1 MITAT
6 NTCLLVGL
14 RDLGNE
20 QVWQE
25 FSNRYSPVLINF
37 GRRLGLSE
45 QDAEDAAQETLISF
59 SNAYRDGQYDPA
71 KGRLR
76 TWLLG
81 IAGNR
86 VRDLHRRRDKKAKAG
101 ANTQVFDNL
110 ADDHSIS
117 EAWEDEWRQAVLK
130 ACITELRQQVE
141 PVTLEAFELY
151 ALKGVEADEVA
162 KRLGISRNAVFL
174 AKSRLIARLRDMQTQ
189 MDEIW

>member
-14 RDLGNE
+14 RDLRNE

-101 ANTQVFDNL
+101 ASTQVFDNL
-110 ADDHSIS
+110 ADDHSMS

-189 MDEIW
+189 MEEIW

>member
-14 RDLGNE
+14 RDMRNE

-25 FSNRYSPVLINF
+25 FCNRYCPVLVNF

-59 SNAYRDGQYDPA
+59 SKGYRDGLYDPE

-76 TWLLG
+76 TWLLA

-86 VRDLHRRRDKKAKAG
+86 IRDMHRRGEKNAGAG
-101 ANTQVFDNL
+101 ANTQLFDNL
-110 ADDHSIS
+110 ADDHSMS
-117 EAWEDEWRQAVLK
+117 EAWEEEWRQAVLK
-130 ACITELRQQVE
+130 ACIAELRQQVE

-151 ALKGVEADEVA
+151 ALQGVAADEVA
-162 KRLGISRNAVFL
+162 RRLGISRNAVFL
-174 AKSRLIARLRDMQTQ
+174 AKSRLLARLRDMQTQ
-189 MDEIW
+189 MEEVW